1 MGLIKNRIKR
11 GKLCN
16 HMMSCFQSTDSTH
29 DEMIDCVPGI
39 LVHLDGGCEYR
50 GVAWKHDPIILDNNK
65 VVLEVL
71 EELDTDEVSVRE
83 CKNP

>member
-1 MGLIKNRIKR
+1 
-11 GKLCN
+11 
-16 HMMSCFQSTDSTH
+16 MMSCFESTDSTH

-65 VVLEVL
+65 VV
-71 EELDTDEVSVRE
+71 
-83 CKNP
+83 